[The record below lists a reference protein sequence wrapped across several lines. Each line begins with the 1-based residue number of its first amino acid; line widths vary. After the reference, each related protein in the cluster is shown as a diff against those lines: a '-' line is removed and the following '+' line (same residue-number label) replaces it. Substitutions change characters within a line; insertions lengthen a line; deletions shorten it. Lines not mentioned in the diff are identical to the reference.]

1 MNQTENLVQFL
12 LKTHGNSRNS
22 LLPILQGV
30 VAEES
35 HLSEKA
41 MIEIAKALDIS
52 SAEVYGTATFY
63 TYLFTKPMGK
73 YVIRVCKTISCKMAG
88 KQEIVEAIEKLLKI
102 KVGETTRDMNFSLI
116 ESNCLGWCHKGPVM
130 LINDEVYPE
139 ITPEKAVEVLCK
151 IDPKHLINS

>member
-1 MNQTENLVQFL
+1 MVQTENLVQEL
-12 LKTHGNSRNS
+12 VKKHGNSRNS

-30 VAEES
+30 VATEKS
-35 HLSEKA
+35 LSEYS

-73 YVIRVCKTISCKMAG
+73 NIIRVCKTISCKMKG
-88 KQEIVEAIEKLLKI
+88 KQEIIKAIEKLLKI
-102 KVGETTRDMNFSLI
+102 QVGETTRDQNFTLI

-139 ITPEKAVEVLCK
+139 ITPEKAIEIIRGK
-151 IDPKHLINS
+151 DPKHLTNF